1 MMNGPEDPLNER
13 EFELINIIGAELGAD
28 QRDLSKNWKFPTG
41 ATSLLV
47 RRLVFKGY
55 IRIRQLNKKKIQY
68 ILTPKGFAEK
78 YHKSVRYTLK
88 TIHSMGLI
96 LHQLDYILWRLISEG
111 ERHFFILGNS
121 DLVELV
127 EIPLNSPGA
136 GGLKFSRVEHV
147 PDHCD
152 GVVLI
157 CRQQVDTSLYPGV
170 HCVDLLKEMAS
181 LNKVKL

>member
-1 MMNGPEDPLNER
+1 MFPRSKEPLNER
-13 EFELINIIGAELGAD
+13 EFELINIIGAELGAN
-28 QRDLSKNWKFPTG
+28 QSDLPKNWKFRTY
-41 ATSLLV
+41 ATNFLV

-68 ILTPKGFAEK
+68 IFTPKGFAEE
-78 YHKSVRYTLK
+78 YQRSVRYTLK

-96 LHQLDYILWRLISEG
+96 LHQFDYILWRLYNEG
-111 ERHFFILGNS
+111 ERNFFILGNPDLV
-121 DLVELV
+121 DLVEM
-127 EIPLNSPGA
+127 PLKGPHWA
-136 GGLKFSRVEHV
+136 GLKYSRVEDV

-157 CRQQVDTSLYPGV
+157 CRQQVDISLYPGV
-170 HCVDLLKEMAS
+170 HCMDLLKEMAS